1 MYMCL
6 ELWLPDA
13 QLNSL
18 WTDAM
23 AWRMSAGLDNRLLY
37 TLHWGLKVLWG
48 LLWLFILVW
57 YIKSS
62 KKWGSWT
69 VSPSRNYLWQA
80 EHNNR
85 VREIRVEVYEQ
96 FNSIGKFMTL
106 PQCNFSRISNHTWS
120 NPDDNLMHYGNFI
133 ITPNYMHMYILYFK
147 KLPTL
152 SWKLAMVCLEK
163 TDIPASG
170 PEHRHTALP
179 FENSFITIGHVENLP
194 ILHHFV

>member
-1 MYMCL
+1 M
-6 ELWLPDA
+6 P
-13 QLNSL
+13 N
-18 WTDAM
+18 
-23 AWRMSAGLDNRLLY
+23 
-37 TLHWGLKVLWG
+37 
-48 LLWLFILVW
+48 
-57 YIKSS
+57 
-62 KKWGSWT
+62 WT
-69 VSPSRNYLWQA
+69 VCELTPWLGEWAPALITDCCTHCVGNWKFCGACYDYSFRYDTWSLVKSKDYERYHHRDHLFVTGRNNSRA
-80 EHNNR
+80 
-85 VREIRVEVYEQ
+85 REIRVEVYEQ
-96 FNSIGKFMTL
+96 FNSIGKLMTL
-106 PQCNFSRISNHTWS
+106 PQCKFSGISNHTWS